1 MGNIVYTITNKSQ
14 LYFQVIILIT
24 FFASLLGFAGSAV
37 PELLELFKE
46 RSDRKHQLTLL
57 NLQSKL
63 QKEGKVID
71 ATITE
76 SKQLYDHAS
85 QPSGYKWLDA
95 LRSSVRPVLTYG
107 FFLLFCFIKAY
118 ALIDILGGGFTVPQG
133 LVMIWDEETQIL
145 FSAIISFWFGQRAFA
160 RIIKK

>member
-1 MGNIVYTITNKSQ
+1 M
-14 LYFQVIILIT
+14 ILIT

-46 RSDRKHQLTLL
+46 RSNRKHQLTLL
-57 NLQSKL
+57 KL

-95 LRSSVRPVLTYG
+95 LRASVRPVLTYG

-145 FSAIISFWFGQRAFA
+145 FSAVISFWFGQRAFA
-160 RIIKK
+160 KIVKR